1 MNIEIQE
8 LKPFFREHLKRR
20 GVEITSP
27 QRHSVIRCPFHQEK
41 TGSFTIYEDHGH
53 CFGCGW
59 HGDIIDL
66 EAAITGRCRK
76 RDFVVIIEELST
88 LYGIRPSESK
98 PPILKRKTSTTHSNK
113 AKPTTT
119 AQSHHKAKELLDKV
133 LAKHGNP
140 AWRFHLINES
150 PQILDNPAEEWR
162 WLLQSL
168 FAPED
173 LIWLGG
179 RYDSRPENFQ
189 LLKNAV
195 KLDRANQPLKRKHDC
210 FALGRFKAEAQGRRT
225 ECLLSC
231 DYILVECDQ
240 LIGKKAETPPERE
253 RNKHQNAA
261 LIQWLHTY
269 RDMKLRAVYDTGGK
283 SLHSIWDKPPEPT
296 LNLLKHY
303 CDPLGIDS
311 QPLTSA
317 TAPLRLPQSLHET
330 TGEPAKLLYLNPEI

>member
-1 MNIEIQE
+1 MNIE
-8 LKPFFREHLKRR
+8 
-20 GVEITSP
+20 S
-27 QRHSVIRCPFHQEK
+27 PFHQEK

-88 LYGIRPSESK
+88 LYGIRLSESK

-195 KLDRANQPLKRKHDC
+195 KLDRANQ
-210 FALGRFKAEAQGRRT
+210 
-225 ECLLSC
+225 
-231 DYILVECDQ
+231 LVECDQ

-269 RDMKLRAVYDTGGK
+269 RDMKLRAVYDTGGPFGTN
-283 SLHSIWDKPPEPT
+283 HQ
-296 LNLLKHY
+296 
-303 CDPLGIDS
+303 S
-311 QPLTSA
+311 QP
-317 TAPLRLPQSLHET
+317 
-330 TGEPAKLLYLNPEI
+330 